1 MVFYD
6 LMCVESPTPPPP
18 LPCSSFLVNL
28 PHLHHTASLFLIP
41 RKRNHQEPV
50 LSQNP
55 RVYSWR
61 LAYWSPENWFT
72 CHDSRKESLGK
83 LTGSAIDL
91 FIRNHRGSVARS
103 LYYDTTDL
111 ARGLPPPLSSGR
123 WHVTGLSICMNGEI
137 PLHSLL
143 TGFALVGYVIHHSD
157 CRHLPVSNSPAPTHI
172 LPPWTESPSLPPH
185 PLSVCNKQTQD
196 EKKRMRIATCNVMG
210 RFRC

>member
-1 MVFYD
+1 
-6 LMCVESPTPPPP
+6 
-18 LPCSSFLVNL
+18 
-28 PHLHHTASLFLIP
+28 
-41 RKRNHQEPV
+41 

-61 LAYWSPENWFT
+61 LAYWNPENWFT

-91 FIRNHRGSVARS
+91 FIRNHRRSVARS

-157 CRHLPVSNSPAPTHI
+157 CRHLPVSNSPAPPTSFHLGLNLHLSPPTH
-172 LPPWTESPSLPPH
+172 SL
-185 PLSVCNKQTQD
+185 SATNKLRM
-196 EKKRMRIATCNVMG
+196 KKKKNANCHM
-210 RFRC
+210 